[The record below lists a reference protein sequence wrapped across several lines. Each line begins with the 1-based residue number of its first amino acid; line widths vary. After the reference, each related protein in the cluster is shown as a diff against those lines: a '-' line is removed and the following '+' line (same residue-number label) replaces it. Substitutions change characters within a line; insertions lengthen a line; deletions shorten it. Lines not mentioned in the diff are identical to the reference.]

1 MRWILISL
9 CLAESIFAAP
19 KKVAVF
25 VALCDNASQG
35 ILPVPARI
43 GDGNKPADNL
53 YWGCTDGFAG
63 CFGSSKAWK
72 LVKKEALEDKRVFE
86 RRVYLNSAA
95 DVEVTAEAWKGSE
108 IKACLTAFEAA
119 LISGNH
125 DLCAFIGHNVLMD
138 AEVPAPSKKALK
150 PCDAIVLCCMSDSY
164 FRPRLESSGVRP
176 ILLTSQLMY
185 PGSFLL
191 RDTLPVWAKGG
202 SLEKIREAAATAYA
216 KNQKISVKAARGVFA
231 DLSSVKNAAKD

>member
-1 MRWILISL
+1 MRWFLFSL
-9 CLAESIFAAP
+9 CLSGSLLAAP

-35 ILPVPARI
+35 IIPVPARI

-53 YWGCTDGFAG
+53 YWGCTDGLAG
-63 CFGSSKAWK
+63 CFGASKAWK
-72 LVKKEALEDKRVFE
+72 LVKKEAPEDKRAFE

-95 DVEVTAEAWKGSE
+95 DVEVTAEAWRGSE

-138 AEVPAPSKKALK
+138 AEVPAPAQKALK

-164 FRPRLESSGVRP
+164 FRPRLESANARP
-176 ILLTSQLMY
+176 VLLTTQLMY

-191 RDTLPVWAKGG
+191 RDALPVWAKGG
-202 SLEKIREAAATAYA
+202 SLERIREAAATAYA
-216 KNQKISVKAARGVFA
+216 KNQKISVKVARGVFA
-231 DLSSVKNAAKD
+231 DLSLVKNAPKD